1 MLDFEVGG
9 HRLRVI
15 GISQTG
21 AMNLDDYNE
30 GGERL
35 VMLVPVEL
43 MFDDGAVLHHSF
55 ESALGRGGLLASLR
69 EDDLAALALD
79 LAMPADVAA
88 DWLRASNVTVAVLDA
103 PTELVAAVVLAAA
116 TGVGEALE
124 AVRKLSP
131 EALVTPEEE
140 ITVSV
145 CRDHMVLRRDLH
157 RRRLAWVASG
167 GDFWAIR
174 E

>member
-1 MLDFEVGG
+1 MLDFDVGG

-15 GISQTG
+15 SISQTG
-21 AMNLDDYNE
+21 AMNLDDYND
-30 GGERL
+30 GDERL

-55 ESALGRGGLLASLR
+55 EIALGRGGLLASLR
-69 EDDLAALALD
+69 ANDLPALALD
-79 LAMPADVAA
+79 LSMPADVAA

-145 CRDHMVLRRDLH
+145 CKDHMVLRQDLQ
-157 RRRLAWVASG
+157 RRRFEHVARG
-167 GDFWAIR
+167 GSPWEIR
-174 E
+174 